1 MLSIIVSAALS
12 AIVVTAPEAIRLERD
27 KKKWRDEHDERRRI
41 VEKSHQEY
49 WKGHKEAIEAF
60 KLEQE
65 VLRERLNN
73 SSEKEMYGYW
83 SKEYDRSCRLNKVL
97 FTEIMKEKGWTGE
110 YLLRR
115 SMEKF
120 R

>member
-1 MLSIIVSAALS
+1 MLSIIVSVALS

-60 KLEQE
+60 KIEQKE
-65 VLRERLNN
+65 LHERLVGCN
-73 SSEKEMYGYW
+73 EKEMYEYW

-97 FTEIMKEKGWTGE
+97 FIKIMKEKVDGKMTND
-110 YLLRR
+110 
-115 SMEKF
+115 
-120 R
+120 